1 MSSSTQADALP
12 EVKLPAKWGGLL
24 VLGIVMLALGTI
36 GLGMT
41 VALTLGTVIVFGGF
55 LLGGGILQLI
65 AVFRDAESGWKG
77 RVFHFVT
84 ALLHILMAALIIY
97 DPVGASAGIT
107 LFIAALFIALAVNRF
122 STAWQNRKQG
132 QGWALPAI
140 AGVADVLLA
149 AIIVGQWPIS
159 GLWVIGLLVAIE
171 LIFNGWLLVLVALA
185 ARKQQKEGMTTAQ
198 SGQSPR
204 NDNDSNNKE

>member
-1 MSSSTQADALP
+1 MSTTPNPDTPP
-12 EVKLPAKWGGLL
+12 EVKLPEKWGGLL
-24 VLGIVMLALGTI
+24 ALGIVMLVLGTI

-55 LLGGGILQLI
+55 LLGGAILQLI

-84 ALLHILMAALIIY
+84 ALLYILMAALIIH

-122 STAWQNRKQG
+122 STAWQSHRQG

-140 AGVADVLLA
+140 AGVADLLLA
-149 AIIVGQWPIS
+149 AIIVAQWPVS

-171 LIFNGWLLVLVALA
+171 MIFNGWLLVLIAQA
-185 ARKQQKEGMTTAQ
+185 ARKQQKVATAPAQ
-198 SGQSPR
+198 SGHSTQH
-204 NDNDSNNKE
+204 DNKE

>member
-1 MSSSTQADALP
+1 MSTTPQADALP
-12 EVKLPAKWGGLL
+12 EVKLPQKWGGLL
-24 VLGIVMLALGTI
+24 TLGIVMLALGTI

-41 VALTLGTVIVFGGF
+41 VALTLGTVLVFGGF

-84 ALLHILMAALIIY
+84 ALLYILMAALIIY

-107 LFIAALFIALAVNRF
+107 LFLAALFIALAVNRF

-140 AGVADVLLA
+140 AGVADVVLA
-149 AIIVGQWPIS
+149 AIIVGQWPVS

-171 LIFNGWLLVLVALA
+171 LLFNGWLLVLVALA
-185 ARKQQKEGMTTAQ
+185 ARKQQKAGTTTAQ
-198 SGQSPR
+198 SGQSSR
-204 NDNDSNNKE
+204 NDNDSKE

>member
-1 MSSSTQADALP
+1 MSTTPQADALP
-12 EVKLPAKWGGLL
+12 EVKLPQKWGGLL
-24 VLGIVMLALGTI
+24 TLGIVMLALGTI

-41 VALTLGTVIVFGGF
+41 VALTLGTVLVFGGF

-84 ALLHILMAALIIY
+84 ALLYILMAALIIY

-140 AGVADVLLA
+140 AGVADVVLA
-149 AIIVGQWPIS
+149 AIIVGQWPVS

-171 LIFNGWLLVLVALA
+171 LLFNGWLLVLVALA
-185 ARKQQKEGMTTAQ
+185 ARKQQKAGTTTAQ
-198 SGQSPR
+198 SGQSSR
-204 NDNDSNNKE
+204 NDNDSKE

>member
-1 MSSSTQADALP
+1 MSTTPNPDTPPA
-12 EVKLPAKWGGLL
+12 VKLPEKWGGLL
-24 VLGIVMLALGTI
+24 ALGIVMLVLGTI

-55 LLGGGILQLI
+55 LLGGAILQLI

-84 ALLHILMAALIIY
+84 ALLYILMAALIIY

-122 STAWQNRKQG
+122 STAWQNHRQG

-149 AIIVGQWPIS
+149 AIIVAQWPVS
-159 GLWVIGLLVAIE
+159 GLWVIGMLVAIE
-171 LIFNGWLLVLVALA
+171 MIFNGWLLVLIAQA
-185 ARKQQKEGMTTAQ
+185 ARKQQKVAMAPVQ
-198 SGQSPR
+198 SGHSTQD
-204 NDNDSNNKE
+204 DNEE

>member
-24 VLGIVMLALGTI
+24 ALGIVMLALGTI

-84 ALLHILMAALIIY
+84 ALLYILMAALIIY

-185 ARKQQKEGMTTAQ
+185 ARKQQKAGMTTAQ
-198 SGQSPR
+198 SGQSLR

>member
-1 MSSSTQADALP
+1 MNTSTTEVPEEIKLP
-12 EVKLPAKWGGLL
+12 EKWGSLL
-24 VLGIVMLALGTI
+24 ALGIVMLALGTI

-55 LLGGGILQLI
+55 LLGGAILQLI

-77 RVFHFVT
+77 RAFHFVT
-84 ALLHILMAALIIY
+84 ALLYVLMAALIIY

-122 STAWQNRKQG
+122 SSAWQNRKQG
-132 QGWALPAI
+132 QSWALPAI

-149 AIIVGQWPIS
+149 AIIVAQWPVS

-171 LIFNGWLLVLVALA
+171 LLFNGWLLILVALA
-185 ARKQQKEGMTTAQ
+185 ARRQKKAGSAAVQ
-198 SGQSPR
+198 SGQPTE
-204 NDNDSNNKE
+204 NEKDNT